1 MLAYRFFVNL
11 PPISNQLVEHK
22 NHVITDMDSMVMRS
36 KFLLLFLM
44 LISSSIYTMAQSHFY
59 YYKGNKI
66 PLTQNGNKVVVNIP
80 KENEGIIERIHA
92 NAQILDSIKD
102 ETFHSVIISRSDFE
116 MLTLCDFWEK
126 DADSVILTSSFF
138 TENKDEVF
146 STPYLTVRLKKE
158 NDKDLLT
165 SYAESY
171 KIWIVRNS
179 PLMPLWYILSLT
191 LESEK
196 NSVDIAN
203 ELYETGLFASSEPDL
218 ASMDLDYVPTSVRS
232 ITQPNV
238 RNTVYDLQGRK
249 VNSNSKIQNSNS
261 KKGIYIQNGKKVVK

>member
-44 LISSSIYTMAQSHFY
+44 LISCSIQTMAQSNSY
-59 YYKGNKI
+59 YYKGEKI

-146 STPYLTVRLKKE
+146 STPYLNVRLKKE
-158 NDKDLLT
+158 DDKDLLA

-171 KIWIVRNS
+171 KIRIVRNS

-249 VNSNSKIQNSNS
+249 VNSNSKIQNSIS

>member
-1 MLAYRFFVNL
+1 
-11 PPISNQLVEHK
+11 
-22 NHVITDMDSMVMRS
+22 
-36 KFLLLFLM
+36 
-44 LISSSIYTMAQSHFY
+44 MAQSHFY

-66 PLTQNGNKVVVNIP
+66 PLAQNENKVVVNIP
-80 KENEGIIERIHA
+80 KENEGIIERIQA
-92 NAQILDSIKD
+92 NAQISDTIKD
-102 ETFHSVIISRSDFE
+102 ETFHSIIITRSDFE
-116 MLTLCDFWEK
+116 ALTLCDFWKE

-146 STPYLTVRLKKE
+146 STPYLNVRLKKE
-158 NDKDLLT
+158 DDKDLLA

-171 KIWIVRNS
+171 KIRIVRNS

-203 ELYETGLFASSEPDL
+203 ELYETGLFASSEPDF

-232 ITQPNV
+232 ITQPNAG
-238 RNTVYDLQGRK
+238 NTVYDLQGRW
-249 VNSNSKIQNSNS
+249 VNSNFKIKDSKLPNC
-261 KKGIYIQNGKKVVK
+261 IYIQNGKKVLK

>member
-158 NDKDLLT
+158 NYKDLLT

-171 KIWIVRNS
+171 KIRIVRNS

-249 VNSNSKIQNSNS
+249 VNSNSKIQNSKS

>member
-1 MLAYRFFVNL
+1 
-11 PPISNQLVEHK
+11 
-22 NHVITDMDSMVMRS
+22 
-36 KFLLLFLM
+36 
-44 LISSSIYTMAQSHFY
+44 
-59 YYKGNKI
+59 
-66 PLTQNGNKVVVNIP
+66 
-80 KENEGIIERIHA
+80 
-92 NAQILDSIKD
+92 
-102 ETFHSVIISRSDFE
+102 
-116 MLTLCDFWEK
+116 
-126 DADSVILTSSFF
+126 
-138 TENKDEVF
+138 
-146 STPYLTVRLKKE
+146 
-158 NDKDLLT
+158 
-165 SYAESY
+165 
-171 KIWIVRNS
+171 
-179 PLMPLWYILSLT
+179 MPLWYILSLT

>member
-1 MLAYRFFVNL
+1 MLAYRFFVSL

-22 NHVITDMDSMVMRS
+22 NHVITDMYSMVMRS

-44 LISSSIYTMAQSHFY
+44 LISCSIQTMAQSNFY
-59 YYKGNKI
+59 YYKGEKI
-66 PLTQNGNKVVVNIP
+66 PLTQNENKVVVNIP
-80 KENEGIIERIHA
+80 KENEGIIERIQET
-92 NAQILDSIKD
+92 AQISDTIKD
-102 ETFHSVIISRSDFE
+102 ETFHSIIISRSDFE
-116 MLTLCDFWEK
+116 ALTLCDFWEE

-146 STPYLTVRLKKE
+146 STPYLNVRLKKE
-158 NDKDLLT
+158 DDKDLLA

-171 KIWIVRNS
+171 KIRIVRNS

-261 KKGIYIQNGKKVVK
+261 KKGIYIQKGKKVVK

>member
-44 LISSSIYTMAQSHFY
+44 LISSSIYTMAQSNFY
-59 YYKGNKI
+59 YYKGEKI

-146 STPYLTVRLKKE
+146 STPYLNVRLKKE
-158 NDKDLLT
+158 DDKDLLA

-171 KIWIVRNS
+171 KIRIVRNS

-249 VNSNSKIQNSNS
+249 VNSKSKIQNSKS

>member
-44 LISSSIYTMAQSHFY
+44 LISCSIPTMAQSNFY
-59 YYKGNKI
+59 YYKGEKI

-146 STPYLTVRLKKE
+146 STPYLNVRLKKGD
-158 NDKDLLT
+158 DKDLLA

-171 KIWIVRNS
+171 KIRIVRNS

-249 VNSNSKIQNSNS
+249 VNSKS

>member
-1 MLAYRFFVNL
+1 
-11 PPISNQLVEHK
+11 
-22 NHVITDMDSMVMRS
+22 MRS

-66 PLTQNGNKVVVNIP
+66 PLTQNENKVVVNIP
-80 KENEGIIERIHA
+80 KENEGIIERIQA
-92 NAQILDSIKD
+92 NAQISDTIKD
-102 ETFHSVIISRSDFE
+102 ENFHSIIITRSDFE
-116 MLTLCDFWEK
+116 ALTLCDFWKE

-146 STPYLTVRLKKE
+146 STPYLNVRLKKE
-158 NDKDLLT
+158 DDKDLLA

-171 KIWIVRNS
+171 KIRIVRNS

-238 RNTVYDLQGRK
+238 RNTVYDLQGRW
-249 VNSNSKIQNSNS
+249 VNSKLPLRSRVPLATSSTFKIKDSKL
-261 KKGIYIQNGKKVVK
+261 KHGIYVVNGKKVFY